1 MDTHT
6 YFKVN
11 RYEIEADEFALHLMY
26 SDEDVA
32 IFFDMSAE
40 VFANAAGVSTEA
52 ALSRMKTVDFKAL
65 APAGVLGDGDP

>member
-1 MDTHT
+1 
-6 YFKVN
+6 
-11 RYEIEADEFALHLMY
+11 MY